1 MTLKKIVIM
10 RLAFSTNAFKK
21 FSLTEAIHLISDIGY
36 DGVEILC
43 DIPHAYPRTLSEQAI
58 VEIKNCINKEGIS
71 IANLNAFTLFAI
83 GDVYH
88 PSWIEPDS
96 QQRKLRIEH
105 TIDCIVLAKKL
116 GSESISV
123 EPGGPVDL
131 RTLDR
136 NALIKIFRN
145 SLLEI
150 LPVAEREGI
159 KILIEPEPNLLIENS
174 KQFLEFVRLT
184 ASDLVKLNFDIGHFF
199 CVNED
204 LPTTIYNLSN
214 YIEHFH
220 VEDISVERLHNHLLL
235 GEGVID
241 FKTVFKAIHDIGF
254 EGYCTV
260 ELYPYQDCPEYAARK
275 SMEFLDDLIF

>member
-1 MTLKKIVIM
+1 MK
-10 RLAFSTNAFKK
+10 LAFSTNAFKK
-21 FSLTEAIHLISDIGY
+21 FSLREAIRMISAIGY

-43 DIPHAYPRTLSEQAI
+43 DTPHAYPGTLTEQ
-58 VEIKNCINKEGIS
+58 EITEINNCIIKEGIS
-71 IANLNAFTLFAI
+71 VSNLNAFTLYAV
-83 GDVYH
+83 GDLYH
-88 PSWIEPDS
+88 PSWIEPDLED
-96 QQRKLRIEH
+96 RKLRIEH
-105 TIDCIVLAKKL
+105 TINCLSLAKKL
-116 GSESISV
+116 GSKSISI

-131 RTLDR
+131 NTFDR
-136 NALIKIFRN
+136 NVLIKIFRG
-145 SLLEI
+145 SLQQI

-174 KQFLEFVRLT
+174 KQFLEFVRLMD
-184 ASDLVKLNFDIGHFF
+184 SDLVKLNFDIGHFF

-204 LPTTIYNLSN
+204 LPKAIYKLSN

-220 VEDISVERLHNHLLL
+220 IEDISIERIHKHLLL

-241 FKTVFKAIHDIGF
+241 FKTVFKTIHDIGF

-275 SMEFLDDLIF
+275 SIEFLNGLIF